1 MSVNRT
7 SIVNRRVTILGIML
21 GGALV
26 LAFLYAAMLQVVYQR
41 DFQRVADR
49 IHLESIEPPAGR
61 GRIYDV
67 KGREVAFTR
76 SYYEVWV
83 YPTLL
88 KDTSSDKGVST
99 RRQAIDDRRELAVNL
114 LAKYSGRSVAEI
126 QKEILARTHSYA
138 FDPDMNYE
146 TGLQLRDEAQKLG
159 LDNAVKAEL
168 QKMRLYPY
176 GDTLGAVLG
185 YAIRDSGKTGL
196 EAQLDQVLTGV
207 PGKVVVQRDGLGNN
221 YRFPA
226 YPDVQPVNGAD
237 VRLTID
243 ADFQRIAYEEVKA
256 CVDSF
261 AADGGSA
268 IILECPTG
276 EIRAM
281 TDYPYRDPRR
291 PVKKGDTASFRCR
304 AIGQSFE
311 PGSVFKTVLGLAAL
325 ESPNADK
332 LRATTFNVSSGI
344 IEICGKKIHDVHPAG
359 VQDFPGIFIH
369 SSNVGLSMLSMMV
382 NRGLFYQTMHR
393 LGFGEPSGIDLP
405 HEDPGYMDAAYRTAP
420 EALSP
425 LRVANNAFG
434 QGLQVTLLQLA
445 DGYAAVANDG
455 RLMKPQLIREI
466 RSDGHPCFEA
476 RPLVMRQAVSANT
489 ARVMKDI
496 LARVVTDGTGQTALS
511 PYFASCG
518 KTGTAE
524 KARPGRGYAD
534 GEIIATFVG
543 FFPKENP
550 RYVVAVSVD
559 NPKIGKY
566 AGTIVCPTFR
576 RICERI
582 YAFDSNREEWCNAG
596 QGVAAK

>member
-1 MSVNRT
+1 M
-7 SIVNRRVTILGIML
+7 M
-21 GGALV
+21 GAALL
-26 LAFLYAAMLQVVYQR
+26 LAFLYAAMLQVGYQR
-41 DFQRVADR
+41 DFQRVADQL
-49 IHLESIEPPAGR
+49 HLDSIVPLPVR

-76 SYYEVWV
+76 SHFDVRV

-88 KDTSSDKGVST
+88 VDTTGNTK
-99 RRQAIDDRRELAVNL
+99 RLAQAADL
-114 LAKYSGRSVAEI
+114 LAKYSDRPRAEI
-126 QKEILARTHSYA
+126 IKEIQAKPHVYV
-138 FDPDMNYE
+138 FDPDMDYE
-146 TGLQLRDEAQKLG
+146 TGLRLRAEAQRIG
-159 LDNAVKAEL
+159 LDYAVKAQLE
-168 QKMRLYPY
+168 KMRLYPY

-185 YAIRDSGKTGL
+185 YAVRDSGKTGL
-196 EAQLDQVLTGV
+196 EAQLDRILTGV
-207 PGKVVVQRDGLGNN
+207 PGKVVVQRDGLGSN

-226 YPDVQPVNGAD
+226 YPEVQPVNGAD
-237 VRLTID
+237 VRLTLD
-243 ADFQRIAYEEVKA
+243 VDFQRIAYEELKA

-268 IILECPTG
+268 IVLECPSG
-276 EIRAM
+276 AVRAM
-281 TDYPYRDPRR
+281 TDYPYYDPRQ
-291 PVKKGDTASFRCR
+291 PSKKGERPGFKCR
-304 AIGQSFE
+304 AIAESFE

-332 LRATTFNVSSGI
+332 LRATTFNVSSGM

-359 VQDFPGIFIH
+359 IQDFPGIFIQ

-382 NRGLFYQTMHR
+382 NRSLFYQTMHR
-393 LGFGEPSGIDLP
+393 LGFGEASGIDLP
-405 HEDPGYMDAAYRTAP
+405 CEDPGYMDAAYRTAP
-420 EALSP
+420 EAMSP

-434 QGLQVTLLQLA
+434 QGVQTTLLQLA
-445 DGYAAVANDG
+445 DCYAAVANDG
-455 RLMKPQLIREI
+455 RLAKPQLVQEI
-466 RSDGHPCFEA
+466 RFRDSVCFQA
-476 RPLVMRQAVSANT
+476 RPLEIRQAVSPST
-489 ARVMKDI
+489 ARTMKDI
-496 LARVVTDGTGQTALS
+496 LARVVSDGTGQTAIS

-524 KARPGRGYAD
+524 KALPGRGYAD

-543 FFPKENP
+543 FFPKDNP

-582 YAFDSNREEWCNAG
+582 YAFDGDREEWCSSAA
-596 QGVAAK
+596 VAAAK